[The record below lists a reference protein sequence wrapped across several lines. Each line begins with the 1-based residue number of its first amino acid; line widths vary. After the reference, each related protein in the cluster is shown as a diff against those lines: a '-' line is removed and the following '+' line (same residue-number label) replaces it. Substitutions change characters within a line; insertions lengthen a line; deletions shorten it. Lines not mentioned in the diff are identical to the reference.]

1 MKRILLIVIL
11 LFALTPNMTFA
22 ETTDT
27 KGEDTKVSVEQEDS
41 NEDEGLDI
49 PYGVGLLI
57 LGIIIFNN
65 NRQMN
70 I

>member
-1 MKRILLIVIL
+1 MKKLLLIIML
-11 LFALTPNMTFA
+11 LIMFTPSIAFA
-22 ETTDT
+22 EKDSKT
-27 KGEDTKVSVEQEDS
+27 EDTKVSTVEESEEED
-41 NEDEGLDI
+41 GLDI

>member
-1 MKRILLIVIL
+1 ML
-11 LFALTPNMTFA
+11 LFMYTPSNVLA

-27 KGEDTKVSVEQEDS
+27 KSEETKVVKEES
-41 NEDEGLDI
+41 NEEEGLDI